1 MLGAETRS
9 HRRRRHGVS
18 ETSVA
23 VVFLKV
29 SETQTESRQTVQDE
43 AGLRET
49 VLLTEEKILSM
60 SVRLEGGRR
69 QNLVENLNI
78 SELEVIQKHLCNKIH

>member
-9 HRRRRHGVS
+9 HRRRRHRVS

-49 VLLTEEKILSM
+49 VLLTGENLKYE
-60 SVRLEGGRR
+60 RTPGRR
-69 QNLVENLNI
+69 KKTKF
-78 SELEVIQKHLCNKIH
+78 S

>member
-49 VLLTEEKILSM
+49 VLLTEEKNLKYESTP
-60 SVRLEGGRR
+60 GRR
-69 QNLVENLNI
+69 KKTKF
-78 SELEVIQKHLCNKIH
+78 S